1 MKKIIRDKQIEPFIK
16 EIFLLQDSGTEHRLP
31 FYADGYPGI
40 VYAET
45 EKGVLLLPHNKLLS
59 NFFLYGQT
67 IEPIVLK
74 IKGSYKLIVFQLYPF
89 ATRLLLEIDPKSIND
104 DCFDLCRLKNVNTGE
119 TLTSLKSSETEKQI
133 EIITNFIIELV
144 KSSSSNPDNTI
155 KFVVST
161 IINSKGTIPI
171 RKLREQFFIT
181 ERTFERRFAK
191 EIGVTAKQFSKI
203 IQFSFSLNQLKE
215 SDYTTLTNI
224 AYDNGFADQ
233 SHFIR
238 SFKTHTGQ
246 TPKEMLSKIN

>member
-1 MKKIIRDKQIEPFIK
+1 MKKIKVDKQIEPFIK
-16 EIFLLQDSGTEHRLP
+16 EIFLLQNSGAEHRLP

-45 EKGVLLLPHNKLLS
+45 ENGVFLLPHNKLLS
-59 NFFLYGQT
+59 DFFLYGQT
-67 IEPIVLK
+67 IDPIELK
-74 IKGSYKLIVFQLYPF
+74 INGFYKLIVFQLYPF
-89 ATRLLLEIDPKSIND
+89 ATRLLLEIDPKGIND
-104 DCFDLCRLKNVNTGE
+104 DCFDLCQLKSVNNSE
-119 TLTSLKSSETEKQI
+119 TLALLKSSETEKQI
-133 EIITNFIIELV
+133 DIITNFIIELV
-144 KSSSSNPDNTI
+144 KSSSSNPDNII
-155 KFVVST
+155 KLAVSA
-161 IINSKGTIPI
+161 IINSKGTIAI
-171 RKLREQFFIT
+171 SKLREQLLIT

-215 SDYTTLTNI
+215 SDYTTLTSV